1 MRAADPDRRGAGA
14 GRSLS
19 APDSPTV
26 PDTAS
31 DAAPATAGSRRWIAL
46 AACVAASLCAGI
58 GYAWSV
64 FQKPLAAEAGWS
76 AADIALSFTCLL
88 GAGAVASIVAGK
100 AQQYIK
106 PRTVILA
113 GGALIGLGLVCL
125 AYVHSLAGVYAF
137 SFLAGLGMG
146 SVYPGGTM
154 TNVIRFFPDRRGM
167 ASGILTAGYGV
178 GGVICA
184 PLAALLIG
192 RYGLTVTL
200 VALGAFFFVAIALSS
215 RLVYTAPHVDDH
227 EEPLVDVPAV
237 AGDDTSADVDWRGM
251 LRTADFYVLFALFV
265 AGTFSGMMVLGHAS
279 PIAQATLG
287 ISPQAA
293 GVVVSFVALG
303 MVLGKVGWG
312 SLSDRIGRYPVFAAM
327 LVVAALALVVLSQA
341 TAYFSVVLALAT
353 VGLCYGGFL
362 SLMGPVTADAFGQRY
377 LGVNFGIM
385 FLTVAVAAYAGPR
398 LAAQVAEADGGS
410 FSRAFVIAAV
420 INVAA
425 LVLVTIHLLLRRRRE
440 AVAAL
445 QQGC

>member
-1 MRAADPDRRGAGA
+1 MHAADPDRPRTPAA
-14 GRSLS
+14 RD
-19 APDSPTV
+19 A
-26 PDTAS
+26 A
-31 DAAPATAGSRRWIAL
+31 DAAPVTAGGRRWIAL
-46 AACVAASLCAGI
+46 AGCVAASLCAGI

-64 FQKPLAAEAGWS
+64 FQKPLAAGAGWS
-76 AADIALSFTCLL
+76 AADIALSFTLLL

-100 AQQYIK
+100 VQQYVK

-113 GGALIGLGLVCL
+113 GGALIAVGLVCL
-125 AYVHSLAGVYAF
+125 ASVHSLAGVYAF
-137 SFLAGLGMG
+137 SFVAGLGMG

-178 GGVICA
+178 GGVVCA

-192 RYGLTVTL
+192 RYGITTTL
-200 VALGAFFFVAIALSS
+200 IALGVFFFVAIALSS
-215 RLVYTAPHVDDH
+215 RLVYTAPHFEDH
-227 EEPLVDVPAV
+227 EEPLVEVSPLD
-237 AGDDTSADVDWRGM
+237 GDDTAADLDWRGM
-251 LRTADFYVLFALFV
+251 LHTPDFYVLFALFV

-287 ISPQAA
+287 VSPQAA

-327 LVVAALALVVLSQA
+327 LLVAALALVVLSQA

-362 SLMGPVTADAFGQRY
+362 SLMGPVTADAFGARH

-385 FLTVAVAAYAGPR
+385 FLTVAVAAFAGPR
-398 LAAQVAEADGGS
+398 VAAQVAETDGGS
-410 FSRAFVIAAV
+410 YSRAFVIAAV

-425 LVLVTIHLLLRRRRE
+425 LVLVAVHMLLRRRRE

-445 QQGC
+445 EPGC

>member
-1 MRAADPDRRGAGA
+1 MPADGRDPDLPEEA
-14 GRSLS
+14 GRSEF
-19 APDSPTV
+19 
-26 PDTAS
+26 
-31 DAAPATAGSRRWIAL
+31 SRRWIAL
-46 AACVAASLCAGI
+46 AAAVAAAMCAGI

-64 FQKPLAAEAGWS
+64 FQRPLAAEAGWS
-76 AADIALSFTCLL
+76 TADIALSFTALL
-88 GAGAVASIVAGK
+88 GAGAIASIIAGK
-100 AQQYIK
+100 AQQYVK
-106 PRTVILA
+106 PRTVILI

-125 AYVHSLAGVYAF
+125 GFVHSLAGVYAF

-178 GGVICA
+178 GGVVCA
-184 PLAALLIG
+184 PLAATLID
-192 RYGLTVTL
+192 RYGLTTTL
-200 VALGAFFFVAIALSS
+200 IVLGAFFFAAIALSS
-215 RLVYTAPHVDDH
+215 RLVYTAPHLDDH
-227 EEPLVDVPAV
+227 EDPLVDVPAV
-237 AGDDTSADVDWRGM
+237 DGDDTVADLDWRGM

-303 MVLGKVGWG
+303 MVIGKVGWG

-327 LVVAALALVVLSQA
+327 LVVAALALVVLAQA
-341 TAYFSVVLALAT
+341 GTYLIVVVALAT

-362 SLMGPVTADAFGQRY
+362 SLMGPVTADAFGQRH

-425 LVLVTIHLLLRRRRE
+425 LVLVAVHMLLRRRRE

-445 QQGC
+445 EPGC

>member
-1 MRAADPDRRGAGA
+1 MPAEGRESVPSDEAGQIK
-14 GRSLS
+14 S
-19 APDSPTV
+19 
-26 PDTAS
+26 
-31 DAAPATAGSRRWIAL
+31 SRRWISL
-46 AACVAASLCAGI
+46 AAAVAAALCAGI

-76 AADIALSFTCLL
+76 TADIALSFTALL
-88 GAGAVASIVAGK
+88 GAGAIASIVAGK
-100 AQQYIK
+100 AQQYVK
-106 PRTVILA
+106 PRTVILV
-113 GGALIGLGLVCL
+113 GGALIGIGLMCLGF
-125 AYVHSLAGVYAF
+125 VHSLAGVYAF

-178 GGVICA
+178 GGVVCA
-184 PLAALLIG
+184 PLAAILID
-192 RYGLTVTL
+192 RYGLTTTLIVLGVT
-200 VALGAFFFVAIALSS
+200 FFVAIALSS
-215 RLVYTAPHVDDH
+215 RLVYTAPHLDDH
-227 EEPLVDVPAV
+227 EDPLVDVPAID
-237 AGDDTSADVDWRGM
+237 GDDTIADLDWRGM

-279 PIAQATLG
+279 PIAQSTLG

-327 LVVAALALVVLSQA
+327 LVLAALALVVLSQA
-341 TAYFSVVLALAT
+341 GTYFIVVVALAT

-362 SLMGPVTADAFGQRY
+362 SLMGPVTADAFGQRH

-425 LVLVTIHLLLRRRRE
+425 LVLVAAHLLLRRRRE
-440 AVAAL
+440 AIAAL
-445 QQGC
+445 EPGC